1 MRSFKKRIFL
11 LLALTTMGAYSQNMI
26 RESATSDAKRFQIG
40 ISLSPD
46 ICYRTLKIHDEDA
59 AGDFTLKLRNEM
71 ETAKIGYTAGLNIR
85 YNINDFVGLET
96 GIQYANKGYKT
107 KMTDVIIWQP
117 EQSDPNKMGSI
128 FNFHYI
134 DVPIKATFTFGTHPL
149 RFFTSL
155 GVTANIFLKETETEI
170 LVYSD
175 RTDKTTRRT
184 NYDYNK
190 INISPTIGIGIDY
203 KVNSSM
209 NVRVE
214 PTFRYGARK
223 IIDAPLTTHLYSG
236 GLIISYYVGL

>member
-1 MRSFKKRIFL
+1 MRTLKPL
-11 LLALTTMGAYSQNMI
+11 TLALLALASLGVYSQNTAT
-26 RESATSDAKRFQIG
+26 ESATSIAKRIQIG
-40 ISLSPD
+40 ISVSPD

-59 AGDFTLKLRNEM
+59 AGDFPIKLRNDM

-85 YNINDFVGLET
+85 YNINDFFGLET

-117 EQSDPNKMGSI
+117 EQSDPNRIGSI

-134 DVPIKATFTFGTHPL
+134 DVPIKATFTFGMNPF

-155 GVTANIFLKETETEI
+155 GATANIFLKETETVI

-175 RTDKTTRRT
+175 RTDKETRRT
-184 NYDYNK
+184 NYAYNK
-190 INISPTIGIGIDY
+190 VNISPTIGIGIDY
-203 KVNSSM
+203 KLNSSM
-209 NVRVE
+209 NLRIE

-223 IIDAPLTTHLYSG
+223 IIDTPLTTYLYSG
-236 GLIISYYVGL
+236 GMVISYYFNL